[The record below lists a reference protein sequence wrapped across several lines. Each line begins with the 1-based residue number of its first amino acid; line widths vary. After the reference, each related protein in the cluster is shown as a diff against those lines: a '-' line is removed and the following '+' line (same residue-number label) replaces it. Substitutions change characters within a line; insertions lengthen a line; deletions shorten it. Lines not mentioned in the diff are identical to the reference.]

1 MRYVFLPLLAAIP
14 LSLGTS
20 TQMVCYSPPYK
31 EVVVDPVQEKCLAT
45 MIWGEA
51 RGESATGMAAV
62 AHTALNR
69 AAKSPKSGVCGVV
82 LAPKQYSIF
91 NNNPALRA
99 AALSKDLVPASK
111 NPIDQES
118 WRRSVLIANMV
129 MNGTMADPTNGATAY
144 LAPKM
149 MKIMGYTYP
158 RWSREYE
165 RVAIIDSHHFYK
177 PVDKKAKAT

>member
-1 MRYVFLPLLAAIP
+1 MRYVLLPLLAAIP
-14 LSLGTS
+14 LSLGQGMTLG
-20 TQMVCYSPPYK
+20 CYAPPYT

-51 RGESATGMAAV
+51 RGETAQGMAAV

-91 NNNPALRA
+91 NNNPALRK
-99 AALSKDLVPASK
+99 AALSKDIVPASK
-111 NPIDQES
+111 NPIDQDS
-118 WRRSVLIANMV
+118 WQKSVLVASMV
-129 MNGTMADPTNGATAY
+129 MNGTMSDPTNGATAY

-149 MKIMGYTYP
+149 MKLKGYLYP

-177 PVDKKAKAT
+177 PVDKKVKAT

>member
-14 LSLGTS
+14 LSLGTA
-20 TQMVCYSPPYK
+20 TQMVCYAPYYK
-31 EVVVDPVQEKCLAT
+31 EVVIDPAQEKCLAT

-51 RGESATGMAAV
+51 RGESAQGMAAV

-69 AAKSPKSGVCGVV
+69 AAKSPKSGVCGVI

-91 NNNPALRA
+91 NNNPALRK
-99 AALSKDLVPASK
+99 AALSKDIIPASK

-118 WRRSVLIANMV
+118 WRRSAEIASMV
-129 MNGTMADPTNGATAY
+129 MNGILTDPTNGATAY

-149 MKIMGYTYP
+149 MKLKGYIYP

-177 PVDKKAKAT
+177 PIDKKVKPA